1 MKPWRIFDHTGV
13 LAGQWNIEL
22 PVDRSGNPGV
32 VTIPIHE
39 SVTDW
44 YLEHLAYDSRLGGFI
59 APEGFPFARL
69 RFFEPWPNFPPHPPV
84 TGRHVIYGQDRT
96 VLGILGLTDAEF
108 QLLRRNGNL
117 VLMSAMPDARG
128 PLKPGDD
135 MTAAY
140 SYQCHQCTIKV
151 ELGPHPSV
159 RPILRCVAGAE
170 HLDKLEHFESTAAA
184 LKRIGDT
191 IERGKRSRDWV
202 MPISNDD
209 GTDDA

>member
-1 MKPWRIFDHTGV
+1 M
-13 LAGQWNIEL
+13 
-22 PVDRSGNPGV
+22 
-32 VTIPIHE
+32 
-39 SVTDW
+39 SVTVEGENNGAISPQSEVKSPEASSYSW
-44 YLEHLAYDSRLGGFI
+44 YVLLVLVIVYILNFIDRQILSILAVDI
-59 APEGFPFARL
+59 KA
-69 RFFEPWPNFPPHPPV
+69 
-84 TGRHVIYGQDRT
+84 D
-96 VLGILGLTDAEF
+96 LGLTDAEF